1 MIASSWTVFRKPLLG
16 LAAIFLLQA
25 HQAHAEEIYVGAA
38 VNGVN
43 TPFSLDIDEEGTNF
57 ILGVRGNPEK
67 GLKKIGSPSL
77 YIFAAVNDGGGTSF
91 VAGGLSWHIDLAQK
105 IYFRPGIGI
114 ALQGRTAQRFRL
126 SDNRRTDLGS
136 AILFEPELIL
146 GYELSDKISAELT
159 WQHISHATLFSGQ
172 NPGVDMMGAR
182 IAFKL

>member
-1 MIASSWTVFRKPLLG
+1 MIASSRTVFRKLCFC
-16 LAAIFLLQA
+16 LALAFMTQA
-25 HQAHAEEIYVGAA
+25 TSAYAEEIYVGAA

-43 TPFSLDIDEEGTNF
+43 TPFSADIDEEGTNF

-77 YIFAAVNDGGGTSF
+77 YIFAAVNDSGSTSF

-114 ALQGRTAQRFRL
+114 ALQGRTAQRFRI
-126 SDNRRTDLGS
+126 SDNRRSDLGS
-136 AILFEPELIL
+136 AILFEPELVL

-172 NPGVDMMGAR
+172 NPGIDIMGAR